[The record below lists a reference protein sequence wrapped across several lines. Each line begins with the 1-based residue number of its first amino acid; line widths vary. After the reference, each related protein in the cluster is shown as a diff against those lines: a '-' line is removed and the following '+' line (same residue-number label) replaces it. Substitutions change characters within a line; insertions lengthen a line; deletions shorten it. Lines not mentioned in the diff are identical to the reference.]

1 MPTNRARGNLSSWI
15 LGFMAL
21 AMAPFVSH
29 GQEDTNSPSSSR
41 FSDKPAPMM
50 DEKLF
55 GRPRPLLEW
64 GDKFLGTG
72 NLQRGFNLPT
82 GANWT
87 PNLWVYGTYRTAVD
101 TFDAGNDTRITEWAN
116 RLDLY
121 ANLQLSGTERIL
133 FGVRPLDENGLEY
146 SGYRFEPR
154 PGDWENAMNFKPRT
168 IFFEGEFGQ
177 IFPKLTDDGK
187 RNLDYGFS
195 IGRQP
200 LLLQEGMLVNDDSI
214 DLVGVTANALHFP
227 YVPTAR
233 VTGLFG
239 FGEIERG
246 HNQEDPH
253 ALLAGLDFAA
263 DTAWNTLEA
272 TALYV
277 SSRNGGDGFYSG
289 IGSIQ
294 RFGRFNT
301 VFRVANSVAMERA
314 GARVSDGTLLFAQ
327 LSFDAIGSSDLIYFN
342 VYWGIDRFTAA
353 DIAPANGG
361 PINRVGI
368 LNASPGLGQY
378 GAPLY
383 NFPERSVGGAVG
395 YQIYFGAVPR
405 TQLVLEIGARGP
417 TGDALTL
424 QEQPAQGLAARF
436 QKAYGKRYVVTA
448 DTFSAVRENDNPA
461 FGASTQLSYGA
472 RLELM
477 IKF

>member
-1 MPTNRARGNLSSWI
+1 MPTNRALGRLSKW
-15 LGFMAL
+15 LLVLL
-21 AMAPFVSH
+21 AMGPFASRA
-29 GQEDTNSPSSSR
+29 QEDTNSPSSSR
-41 FSDKPAPMM
+41 FSDKPAPML

-55 GRPRPLLEW
+55 PRPRPLLEW
-64 GDKFLGTG
+64 GDKFLGSG
-72 NLQRGFNLPT
+72 NLQKGFNLPT

-87 PNLWVYGTYRTAVD
+87 PNLWVYGTFRTAVD

-133 FGVRPLDENGLEY
+133 FGVRPLDRNGVKY
-146 SGYRFEPR
+146 SGYDFEPSTTK
-154 PGDWENAMNFKPRT
+154 DWVNAVNFVPRT

-177 IFPKLTDDGK
+177 LFPKLTDGGK

-200 LLLQEGMLVNDDSI
+200 LLLQEGLLVNDDSI
-214 DLVGVTANALHFP
+214 DLFGVTANALHLPF
-227 YVPTAR
+227 VPTAR

-246 HNQEDPH
+246 HNQKDPH
-253 ALLAGLDFAA
+253 ALLTGIDFAA

-277 SSRNGGDGFYSG
+277 SSPRGGDGFYSG

-301 VFRVANSVAMERA
+301 VFRVANSVALKQA
-314 GARVSDGTLLFAQ
+314 DARVSNGTLLFSQ
-327 LSFDAIGSSDLIYFN
+327 VSFDPRGSSDLIYFN
-342 VYWGIDRFTAA
+342 VYYGIDRFTAA
-353 DIAPANGG
+353 DLAPANGG

-368 LNASPGLGQY
+368 LNASPGLGLY
-378 GAPLY
+378 GAPLN
-383 NFPERSVGGAVG
+383 NFPERSVGGALG
-395 YQIYFGAVPR
+395 YQIYYGAVPR
-405 TQLVLEIGARGP
+405 TQLILELGARVP
-417 TGDALTL
+417 TGSALTL

-436 QKAYGKRYVVTA
+436 QKAFGKRFIVTA
-448 DTFSAVRENDNPA
+448 DAFSAVRENNRPA
-461 FGASTQLSYGA
+461 LGASTQFSYGG

-477 IKF
+477 TKF